1 MISLLS
7 FCICS
12 PGNAIYLLQKSW
24 KFMITESATWFFVA
38 DGWEGGTK
46 RKAERYGCGQELRTA
61 HCHCCSGGS
70 NKRQL
75 QEKRNRSL
83 LLPDN
88 PSHSTIFWWMEPGL
102 LQNYAAKKAT
112 RNWVNVVSECHSFI
126 NLVGDLQKNKWLT
139 DMWLLS
145 ALVSPFVKCSVHRA
159 ALCDDSC
166 SIFAMRA
173 LRLTYKTCQM
183 RNWRAGGL
191 LGSDSKAQQWE
202 ECCNNWTSLLIFLP
216 ECINHPIV
224 KKTTLHFRRETAG
237 LLHITHL
244 SY

>member
-1 MISLLS
+1 MQ
-7 FCICS
+7 FICS
-12 PGNAIYLLQKSW
+12 KNLENSWSQKVQLGFLWLMGGKVARRGRLRDTDVDRNWEQHTVTAVLVVQIKGSSRR
-24 KFMITESATWFFVA
+24 KEIGPCCCLTTPATPQFSDEWNQ
-38 DGWEGGTK
+38 DSY
-46 RKAERYGCGQELRTA
+46 RIMQ
-61 HCHCCSGGS
+61 
-70 NKRQL
+70 Q
-75 QEKRNRSL
+75 
-83 LLPDN
+83 
-88 PSHSTIFWWMEPGL
+88 
-102 LQNYAAKKAT
+102 KAT

>member
-102 LQNYAAKKAT
+102 LQNYAAKSNT
-112 RNWVNVVSECHSFI
+112 ELSECGFWMSQFHKFSRWPTEEQVVDWYVTAVCLGFPI
-126 NLVGDLQKNKWLT
+126 CKMQ
-139 DMWLLS
+139 
-145 ALVSPFVKCSVHRA
+145 RA
-159 ALCDDSC
+159 PS
-166 SIFAMRA
+166 ST
-173 LRLTYKTCQM
+173 LR
-183 RNWRAGGL
+183 W
-191 LGSDSKAQQWE
+191 
-202 ECCNNWTSLLIFLP
+202 
-216 ECINHPIV
+216 
-224 KKTTLHFRRETAG
+224 
-237 LLHITHL
+237 
-244 SY
+244 